1 MVAPSDAWVD
11 RPLFGGAML
20 LPLPARMTDIRS
32 AALGC
37 RNLCHSPMP
46 SYDVVAVSRGDIRPV
61 PDHQEVWADP
71 HCDQSLVV
79 EVVEYASAVQCDQEC
94 GRYYFEDQACQND
107 SSSSALQA
115 ITRLGAADVPL
126 VPSDKCAAVLLA
138 SGSQMVTK
146 GGIGAGS
153 MTVDVQVL
161 VLRLPAV
168 AADVLLVL
176 NTPVAEQA
184 AASAGQEPSELLRSA
199 ALGLQIKDWG
209 LFGPG

>member
-20 LPLPARMTDIRS
+20 LPLPARMTDIS
-32 AALGC
+32 
-37 RNLCHSPMP
+37 
-46 SYDVVAVSRGDIRPV
+46 DIRPV

-146 GGIGAGS
+146 GGSIGAGS

>member
-46 SYDVVAVSRGDIRPV
+46 SYDV
-61 PDHQEVWADP
+61 VWADP

-126 VPSDKCAAVLLA
+126 VPPDKCAAVLLA

-184 AASAGQEPSELLRSA
+184 AASPGQEPSELLRSA